1 MINRSII
8 LLGVVLFMATGCFAR
23 KKQDCPR
30 ADIKVGYNYHEKFMR
45 SADGPDE
52 RDVPMLLLANSRQS
66 KFFSRDT
73 EYKDSLEST
82 PGGRAVRKK
91 ILDEAVRHALETGDQ
106 SRVSG
111 YAYKTYTYVYKD
123 YAKAQ
128 TTVYDQAGL
137 MERGVYDEPFSEI
150 EWMIGDSIKTVLG
163 YECTIATADYH
174 GRKWTA
180 WFAPEIPIQDGPWKL
195 QGLPGLILEAAESGG
210 QHRFVADGIEQTS
223 QPIYPMFRR
232 KEYDRMGRI
241 DMLKGL
247 RNYRDNGLSMAKAST
262 GLDLGSDAP
271 SQPEYDFLE
280 TDYRE

>member
-52 RDVPMLLLANSRQS
+52 RVVPMLLLANSRKS

-73 EYKDSLEST
+73 EYKDSLEAT

-106 SRVSG
+106 SRISG

-123 YAKAQ
+123 YAKA
-128 TTVYDQAGL
+128 
-137 MERGVYDEPFSEI
+137 
-150 EWMIGDSIKTVLG
+150 
-163 YECTIATADYH
+163 
-174 GRKWTA
+174 
-180 WFAPEIPIQDGPWKL
+180 
-195 QGLPGLILEAAESGG
+195 
-210 QHRFVADGIEQTS
+210 
-223 QPIYPMFRR
+223 
-232 KEYDRMGRI
+232 
-241 DMLKGL
+241 
-247 RNYRDNGLSMAKAST
+247 ST

-271 SQPEYDFLE
+271 PQPEYDFLE
-280 TDYRE
+280 TDYR